1 MAAMNMCIG
10 EKKKVFIPPKFG
22 FGAVHV
28 KKIFKHLSLN
38 SKIKYSDKGPSIILR
53 QQRNGWGY
61 LKKLPVFQT
70 FSIAFKNAD

>member
-10 EKKKVFIPPKFG
+10 EKKKVFIPPKLG

-38 SKIKYSDKGPSIILR
+38 SKIKCSDKGPSIYYVSK
-53 QQRNGWGY
+53 GMGGS
-61 LKKLPVFQT
+61 KK
-70 FSIAFKNAD
+70 IATLADVQYCI

>member
-10 EKKKVFIPPKFG
+10 EKKKVFIPPKLG

-38 SKIKYSDKGPSIILR
+38 SKIKWDHPYITSAKDWVGVS
-53 QQRNGWGY
+53 
-61 LKKLPVFQT
+61 KK
-70 FSIAFKNAD
+70 IASLADIQYCI